1 MFIPSA
7 AQGLLLPFA
16 ATVAHRRCLT
26 LTNSLSSN
34 RGLRPDNSLPLQR
47 VTAPRLRRHT
57 PPLQSVVRS
66 QGFTTAWQPVVVK
79 SHTRRSRS
87 PVTHPKT
94 PVGSSPRPMPAA
106 PLPYKSSYPLL
117 LASSFLQHLFSLY
130 RPSRRCHGFC
140 NAWASTLPPQSWS
153 VMPPFRVLVLVPAGE
168 HSARRQHRPAPRD
181 GLPLLLHRPGQESQ
195 RSLASSIFLLA
206 IAPLRHMPS
215 AATCLFESLFF

>member
-1 MFIPSA
+1 MP
-7 AQGLLLPFA
+7 G
-16 ATVAHRRCLT
+16 C
-26 LTNSLSSN
+26 
-34 RGLRPDNSLPLQR
+34 RGLTTTFRSVGLTMTPQ
-47 VTAPRLRRHT
+47 APPSSAR
-57 PPLQSVVRS
+57 SASVVVRS
-66 QGFTTAWQPVVVK
+66 LATSPPQCFMMRT
-79 SHTRRSRS
+79 SHTHRSRS

-181 GLPLLLHRPGQESQ
+181 GLPPLLHRPGQES
-195 RSLASSIFLLA
+195 
-206 IAPLRHMPS
+206 
-215 AATCLFESLFF
+215 

>member
-1 MFIPSA
+1 MP
-7 AQGLLLPFA
+7 G
-16 ATVAHRRCLT
+16 C
-26 LTNSLSSN
+26 
-34 RGLRPDNSLPLQR
+34 RGLTTTFRSVGQTTPPYLQR
-47 VTAPRLRRHT
+47 RLLA
-57 PPLQSVVRS
+57 PLQSIVRS
-66 QGFTTAWQPVVVK
+66 LATPSPQCFIVII
-79 SHTRRSRS
+79 SHTCRSRS

-181 GLPLLLHRPGQESQ
+181 GQPPLLHRPGQES
-195 RSLASSIFLLA
+195 LAAESIICFSSGRWPA
-206 IAPLRHMPS
+206 ND
-215 AATCLFESLFF
+215 TCPVRPHVDWKVITSPKIL

>member
-1 MFIPSA
+1 MRISN
-7 AQGLLLPFA
+7 
-16 ATVAHRRCLT
+16 THR
-26 LTNSLSSN
+26 N
-34 RGLRPDNSLPLQR
+34 
-47 VTAPRLRRHT
+47 
-57 PPLQSVVRS
+57 
-66 QGFTTAWQPVVVK
+66 
-79 SHTRRSRS
+79 RS

-195 RSLASSIFLLA
+195 RSPASSIFLLA

-215 AATCLFESLFF
+215 AATCRLKSLYFYGNLMKGRRALPTARASTGQKTAPAAASTAILKL